1 MQCTGAEYLVVV
13 FESLCKEGL
22 AKEIHYSAEWINQLK
37 INFRMNLNQT
47 AKPIDIPKQIVWE
60 AYLKVSGNRGA
71 AGIDNMT
78 IDMFDKSLG
87 KNLYK
92 LWNRMSS
99 GSYMP
104 LAVKLVEIPKGN
116 GETRPLG
123 IPTVT
128 DRIAQMCAVLVL
140 EPVIDP
146 IFHEDSYAYRPKRSA
161 HQAVETA
168 RRRCWRYDWVL
179 DLDIRKF
186 FDTIDHDL
194 LMKAVRRHTSEH
206 WILLYIE
213 RWLKVPYQTKD
224 GQSIARAC
232 GVPQGSVIGPILAN
246 LFMHYTFDEWMKR
259 KFPMIPFERYADDT
273 ICHCRTLEE
282 AEQLKSEISTRM
294 AECKLSLNEAKTK
307 TVYCKDSD
315 RKGSYEIEKFDFLGF
330 TFMARRSKNRW
341 GKFFIN
347 FSPAISTKAKK
358 KINEEI
364 RSWNLHERS
373 DKSLEDLANM
383 FNAKLKGYIAYYS
396 KFYKSA
402 MYPLFQRLNER
413 LAHWVERKF
422 KRCRRHKTRAIKW
435 LGRMCKQNPTLF
447 AHWKFGVTPPM
458 S

>member
-1 MQCTGAEYLVVV
+1 M
-13 FESLCKEGL
+13 K
-22 AKEIHYSAEWINQLK
+22 
-37 INFRMNLNQT
+37 LNQT
-47 AKPIDIPKQIVWE
+47 AKPFDIPKQVVWK
-60 AYLKVSGNRGA
+60 AYLKVKRNQGA
-71 AGIDNMT
+71 GGIDHVT
-78 IDMFDKSLG
+78 IEAFDREVG

-104 LAVKLVEIPKGN
+104 SAVKLVEIPKGN

-123 IPTVT
+123 IPSVS
-128 DRIAQMCAVLVL
+128 DRVAQMCAVLLL

-146 IFHEDSYAYRPKRSA
+146 LFHENSYAYRPNRTA
-161 HQAVETA
+161 HQAVEAA

-186 FDTIDHDL
+186 FDTIDHEL
-194 LMKAVRRHTSEH
+194 LMKAVKRHTSEP

-213 RWLKVPYQTKD
+213 RWLKVPYQTRD
-224 GQSIARAC
+224 GHQIKRAN
-232 GVPQGSVIGPILAN
+232 GVPQGSVIGPLLAN

-259 KFPMIPFERYADDT
+259 KYPLVPFERYADDT
-273 ICHCRTLEE
+273 ICHCRTKEE
-282 AEQLKSEISTRM
+282 AEFLKTAIKERM
-294 AECKLSLNEAKTK
+294 EQCKLSLNEAKTK
-307 TVYCKDSD
+307 IVYCKDDD
-315 RKGSYEIEKFDFLGF
+315 RRGSHDLEKFDFLGF

-347 FSPAISTKAKK
+347 FSPAISMKAKK
-358 KINEEI
+358 KISKEI

-373 DKSLEDLANM
+373 DKSLLDLANM
-383 FNAKLKGYIAYYS
+383 FNLRLQGYINYYS

-413 LAHWVERKF
+413 LAHWVSRKF
-422 KRCRRHKTRAIKW
+422 KRCRRHKTRAIRW
-435 LGRMCKQNPTLF
+435 LGSMYKQNPTLF

-458 S
+458 V